1 MTTQTSSAQVRNS
14 TWRRPGRSGWVA
26 CADMATFAPTEQP
39 EVLAAMGWL
48 TAASLMTDQ
57 E

>member
-1 MTTQTSSAQVRNS
+1 
-14 TWRRPGRSGWVA
+14 
-26 CADMATFAPTEQP
+26 MATFAPTEQP